1 MKVFDC
7 KKNMKKINES
17 INQPL
22 SQQMNES
29 IKSPNFLKHLN
40 FNTKTTFDTTPGPP
54 TDKYLTGEN
63 SRKRA

>member
-1 MKVFDC
+1 
-7 KKNMKKINES
+7 MKKINES
-17 INQPL
+17 TNQPL

-40 FNTKTTFDTTPGPP
+40 FNTKTTLTPPR
-54 TDKYLTGEN
+54 DHRQIIYLMKYLTGEN